1 MSAGFLEREVFLCVA
16 ENAPLVS
23 IDLIIT
29 RMGGKEVL
37 LGKRRNPPAEGWW
50 FVPGGRIRKGESHA
64 EAFRRITASEVGKE
78 LPFEQAKMLG
88 SWAHLYPE
96 EAFRGQKAKGIHYV
110 TLGYQIEYNVPPTA
124 LPKEQHENFRWF
136 TLKEALTSPKVH
148 KYTRLYLEALQAS
161 YERQK

>member
-29 RMGGKEVL
+29 RFGQTEVL

-64 EAFRRITASEVGKE
+64 EAFKRITTSELGKE

-88 SWAHLYPE
+88 SWAHLYPT
-96 EAFRGQKAKGIHYV
+96 EAFRGQQRKGIHYV
-110 TLGYQIEYNVPPTA
+110 TLGYQLEYNLPLATLPTN
-124 LPKEQHENFRWF
+124 QHENFHWF
-136 TLKEALTSPKVH
+136 AVKEALTNPQVH
-148 KYTRLYLEALQAS
+148 KYTRLYLEALQKS
-161 YERQK
+161 SER